1 MFAITACCETNG
13 AANLSPSAGTKGR
26 PGICGGRDNCAAPG
40 AGDTSEGRSSITR
53 GNLPSKLGSKARMRS
68 TKGGWVAKSE
78 SPKPLAKNKW
88 LASSACGE
96 LILEPEVSPPIFLSA
111 PANPDGLRVNC
122 TAEASART
130 SR

>member
-13 AANLSPSAGTKGR
+13 AANRCTSPWTGER
-26 PGICGGRDNCAAPG
+26 PGTCGGRDNCAAPG
-40 AGDTSEGRSSITR
+40 AGDTSEGRSCITR

-68 TKGGWVAKSE
+68 TKGGCVAKSE
-78 SPKPLAKNKW
+78 SPKPFAKNKW

-96 LILEPEVSPPIFLSA
+96 LIFEPSVSPPIFLSA

-122 TAEASART
+122 TAEA
-130 SR
+130 